1 MTQLLVGRQVLPGAA
16 TWSGVLRRGSALEI
30 EDLEGGAN
38 VALLLVDANRPAERL
53 NVPDTL
59 KAQHVARVS
68 AGVALYSDMGRVMA
82 SVIEDTCGW
91 HDPLCGHGRQAD
103 VDALHGPTSF
113 AEQRNAVRRG
123 AREELLLELAKHDL
137 GARDMAATINLF
149 SKVTVDEDGGLRFHP
164 GSSQAGSR
172 VVLRADGDVLVL
184 LNTAPHPLDRTAPWD
199 PKPVA
204 LAVRAVGPAG
214 ADDPVRT
221 ACPEN
226 ERGFAATDADH
237 PTTRPPA

>member
-1 MTQLLVGRQVLPGAA
+1 VTQLLAGRQVLPGAA
-16 TWSGVLRRGSALEI
+16 TWSAVLRRGSALEI

-59 KAQHVARVS
+59 KAQHVARIT

-103 VDALHGPTSF
+103 VDALHGPTSY
-113 AEQRNAVRRG
+113 AADRNAVRRG

-149 SKVTVDEDGGLRFHP
+149 SKVTVDADGALRFHR
-164 GSSQAGSR
+164 GSSRAGDR

-184 LNTAPHPLDRTAPWD
+184 LNTAPHPLDRNPIWD

-204 LAVRAVGPAG
+204 IAVRAVGPAG
-214 ADDPVRT
+214 PEDPVRL

-237 PTTRPPA
+237 PTARRPA

>member
-1 MTQLLVGRQVLPGAA
+1 MTELLAERRVLPGAA
-16 TWSGVLRRGSALEI
+16 TWSGLLHRGHALEL
-30 EDLEGGAN
+30 EDLRGGAN
-38 VALLLVDANRPAERL
+38 VALLLFDAHRPTARL

-59 KAQHVARVS
+59 KAQHVARIT

-103 VDALHGPTSF
+103 LDALHGPSGF
-113 AEQRNAVRRG
+113 AAERNAARRG

-149 SKVTVDEDGGLRFHP
+149 SKVTVDEDGSLRFHP
-164 GSSQAGSR
+164 GSSPAGAR
-172 VVLRADGDVLVL
+172 VVLRAEADLLVL
-184 LNTAPHPLDRTAPWD
+184 LNSAPHPLDRAPGWD
-199 PKPVA
+199 PKPVEI
-204 LAVRAVGPAG
+204 AVRPVGVVG
-214 ADDPVRT
+214 AEDPVRL

-237 PTTRPPA
+237 AASGTSS

>member
-1 MTQLLVGRQVLPGAA
+1 MTQLLVARQVLPGAA
-16 TWSGVLRRGSALEI
+16 TWSGVLRRGTAIEI

-38 VALLLVDANRPAERL
+38 VALLLVDAARPAERL

-59 KAQHVARVS
+59 KAQHVARIT

-91 HDPLCGHGRQAD
+91 HDPLCGHGRQGD
-103 VDALHGPTSF
+103 LDALYGPTSF
-113 AEQRNAVRRG
+113 AAQRNAARRG

-149 SKVTVDEDGGLRFHP
+149 SKVTVDADGALRFHP
-164 GSSQAGSR
+164 GSSPAGSR

-184 LNTAPHPLDRTAPWD
+184 LNTAPHPLERNPQWD

-204 LAVRAVGPAG
+204 IAVRAAGPAG
-214 ADDPVRT
+214 PEDPVRL

-226 ERGFAATDADH
+226 ERGFAATDADY
-237 PTTRPPA
+237 PRPS

>member
-1 MTQLLVGRQVLPGAA
+1 MTQLLAGRQVLPGAA

-38 VALLLVDANRPAERL
+38 VALLLIDANRPAERL

-59 KAQHVARVS
+59 KAQHVARIT

-91 HDPLCGHGRQAD
+91 HDPLCGHGRQSD
-103 VDALHGPTSF
+103 VDALHGPTSY
-113 AEQRNAVRRG
+113 AAQRNAVRRG

-149 SKVTVDEDGGLRFHP
+149 SKVTVDADGGLRLHP

-184 LNTAPHPLDRTAPWD
+184 LNTAPHPLDRNPSWD

-204 LAVRAVGPAG
+204 IVVRAVGPPG
-214 ADDPVRT
+214 PDDPVRL

-237 PTTRPPA
+237 PTGRPA